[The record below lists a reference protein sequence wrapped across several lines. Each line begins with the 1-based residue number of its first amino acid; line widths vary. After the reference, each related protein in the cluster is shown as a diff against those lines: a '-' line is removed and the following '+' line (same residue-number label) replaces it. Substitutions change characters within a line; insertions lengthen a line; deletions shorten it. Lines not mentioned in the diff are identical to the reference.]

1 MVKLSSII
9 ENPISGE
16 WGLEDLNKTGLPVL
30 RTTNFTNE
38 GIINYNN
45 ITTRMFLK
53 KNIKEKFL
61 KYGDILLEKSGGS
74 NNQPVGRVVFFD
86 KEDGKYLFNNFI
98 SILRIKNK
106 EKYIPKYIFYLLYYN
121 YINGGTI
128 KFQNKTTGLHNL
140 QVKSFINTFQ
150 VETIS
155 INK

>member
-1 MVKLSSII
+1 MMVKLSSII

-61 KYGDILLEKSGGS
+61 KAITHK
-74 NNQPVGRVVFFD
+74 N
-86 KEDGKYLFNNFI
+86 GKKI
-98 SILRIKNK
+98 S
-106 EKYIPKYIFYLLYYN
+106 
-121 YINGGTI
+121 
-128 KFQNKTTGLHNL
+128 
-140 QVKSFINTFQ
+140 
-150 VETIS
+150 
-155 INK
+155 